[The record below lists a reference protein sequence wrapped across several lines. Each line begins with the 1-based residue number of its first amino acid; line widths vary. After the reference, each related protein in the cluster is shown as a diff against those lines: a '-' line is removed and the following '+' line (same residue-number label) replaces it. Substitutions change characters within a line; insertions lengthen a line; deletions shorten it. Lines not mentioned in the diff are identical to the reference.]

1 MSTFGIE
8 FKSKVISEKIIDTM
22 KTSKYLICNDIMA
35 AEGQPAEFILHN
47 HHPRF
52 LAKVEE
58 LDFDEIGNIPEK
70 PFADILYVNGDAAMV
85 IFRLTLTE
93 LYERAIDEDVLDEL
107 FPARDY
113 YTQYIQDIEAEDGGK
128 KGFPVKDFSPEL
140 PGLKILQSTET
151 WTVIYNGVI
160 AEFSSEED
168 MDEFLENELH
178 IEPIML
184 DQGVINQF
192 E

>member
-1 MSTFGIE
+1 
-8 FKSKVISEKIIDTM
+8 M

-35 AEGQPAEFILHN
+35 KDDQPAEYILHN

-58 LDFDEIGNIPEK
+58 LDFDELENRPEK
-70 PFADILYVNGDAAMV
+70 PFTDIIYINGQGTMI
-85 IFRLTLTE
+85 IFRITLTE
-93 LYERAIDEDVLDEL
+93 LYERAEDDDVLDEL

-113 YTQYIQDIEAEDGGK
+113 YIRYLQDIEKEDGVK
-128 KGFPVKDFSPEL
+128 QGFPVKDFSQEL
-140 PGLKILQSTET
+140 PGLKILQSSNT

-168 MDEFLENELH
+168 MDEFLEHDLN
-178 IEPIML
+178 IEPEML
-184 DQGVINQF
+184 DQGLINQF